1 MNIIILL
8 HCCLFQHGGGNGI
21 FVTGFT
27 SSRPTPVLSTHQLL
41 SPVLTSTTTT
51 TTSRIHKTHLWYFGR
66 DNNNEEEQDAE
77 DDETTFFNNSNGGKK
92 RKIDVTVDVDV
103 KITRHEKETNFE
115 EVKQEASMQEFG
127 QEELTDS
134 SSDEEMKMVS
144 SPYVYEDYVDDTTV
158 SSDIV
163 AEDHQEET
171 EEEEEMIIETP
182 SAPTLLKAI
191 EPTKDKPVKKLIS
204 PILRLNLN
212 ESNEV

>member
-8 HCCLFQHGGGNGI
+8 HCCLVQHGGGNGI

-41 SPVLTSTTTT
+41 SPVLTSTIT

-66 DNNNEEEQDAE
+66 GHNNEEEQD
-77 DDETTFFNNSNGGKK
+77 DDETTSFFNSNGGKK
-92 RKIDVTVDVDV
+92 RKVDVTVDVDV
-103 KITRHEKETNFE
+103 KITRHGQKETNFE
-115 EVKQEASMQEFG
+115 EVKQEASMQEFD

-134 SSDEEMKMVS
+134 SSDDEMKMVS

-191 EPTKDKPVKKLIS
+191 EPTKDKPVKKFTS
-204 PILRLNLN
+204 PILRLNLH

>member
-8 HCCLFQHGGGNGI
+8 HCCLVQHGGGNGI

-66 DNNNEEEQDAE
+66 DNNNEEEEDAD

-115 EVKQEASMQEFG
+115 EVKQEAIQEYD

-144 SPYVYEDYVDDTTV
+144 SPYVYEDYVDDTTI
-158 SSDIV
+158 SDIV
-163 AEDHQEET
+163 AENHQEET

-191 EPTKDKPVKKLIS
+191 EPTKDKPVKKFIS
-204 PILRLNLN
+204 PILRLS
-212 ESNEV
+212 ESHDNEV

>member
-8 HCCLFQHGGGNGI
+8 HCCLVQHGGGNGI

-27 SSRPTPVLSTHQLL
+27 TSRPTPVLSTHQLL

-51 TTSRIHKTHLWYFGR
+51 TTSRIHKTHLWYFGHG
-66 DNNNEEEQDAE
+66 NNNEEVQDAE

-115 EVKQEASMQEFG
+115 EVKQEASMQEYD
-127 QEELTDS
+127 QEEFTDS
-134 SSDEEMKMVS
+134 SSEEMKMVS
-144 SPYVYEDYVDDTTV
+144 SPYVYEDYVDDATI
-158 SSDIV
+158 SDIV

-191 EPTKDKPVKKLIS
+191 EPTKDKPVKKFIS